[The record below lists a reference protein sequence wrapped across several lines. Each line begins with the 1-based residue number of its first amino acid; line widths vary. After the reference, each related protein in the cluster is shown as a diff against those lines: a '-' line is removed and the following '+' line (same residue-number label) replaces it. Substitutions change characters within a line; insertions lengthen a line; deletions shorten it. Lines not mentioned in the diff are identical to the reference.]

1 MRKSLVLGSLAA
13 AVAASAA
20 SADVIVFTQLAAYNI
35 YGGAT
40 DSYAVSENFDAYNGY
55 YNSPLAGN
63 SGGVNWLATAT
74 GGIYASGGLFSTN
87 NPTGLT
93 FSFDDGAVRGVG
105 GNFFATDIN
114 FNVVPSYMLV
124 SLNDGTSYFGEVTS
138 ASAFLGFYSTG
149 ASITSVTIGAMP
161 SGGSGSVYPTVDN
174 FQIAATPIPAPGA
187 IALLGLAGLA
197 GRRRR

>member
-20 SADVIVFTQLAAYNI
+20 SADVIVFTQLAAYNM
-35 YGGAT
+35 YVGAT
-40 DSYAVSENFDAYNGY
+40 DSFSVSESFDGYNGF
-55 YNSPLAGN
+55 YNSPLAGS
-63 SGGVNWLATAT
+63 SGGINWLATAS

-93 FSFDDGAVRGVG
+93 FSFDAGVVRGIG

-114 FNVVPSYMLV
+114 FNVVTSYMLV
-124 SLNDGTSYFGEVTS
+124 SLNDGTSYFGEVSS
-138 ASAFLGFYSTG
+138 ANQFLGFYSTG
-149 ASITSVTIGAMP
+149 AAITSVTIGAM
-161 SGGSGSVYPTVDN
+161 SGGAGDVYPTVDN
-174 FQIAATPIPAPGA
+174 FQIASIPIPAPGA

>member
-13 AVAASAA
+13 AVATSAA
-20 SADVIVFTQLAAYNI
+20 SAGVIVFTQLAAYNM
-35 YGGAT
+35 YVGAT
-40 DSYAVSENFDAYNGY
+40 DSYAVSESFDSYNGF
-55 YNSPLAGN
+55 YNSPLAGS
-63 SGGVNWLATAT
+63 SGGINWVATAT
-74 GGIYASGGLFSTN
+74 GGIYASGGQFSTN

-93 FSFDDGAVRGVG
+93 FSFDSGMVRGIG

-114 FNVVPSYMLV
+114 FNVVTSFMLV

-138 ASAFLGFYSTG
+138 ANQFLGFYSTG
-149 ASITSVTIGAMP
+149 AAITSVTIGAM
-161 SGGSGSVYPTVDN
+161 SGGAGSVYPTVDN
-174 FQIAATPIPAPGA
+174 FQIAANPIPAPGA